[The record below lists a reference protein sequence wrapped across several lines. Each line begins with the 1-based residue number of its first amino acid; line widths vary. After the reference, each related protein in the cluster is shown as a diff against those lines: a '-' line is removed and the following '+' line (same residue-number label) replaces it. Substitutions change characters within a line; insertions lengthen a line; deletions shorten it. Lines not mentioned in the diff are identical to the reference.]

1 MSGGNGKSRSADR
14 AAEELARGLSLPM
27 AQDSLPPDAGVEEA
41 AMAGE
46 CGEETREGAT
56 PVEEATASEATV
68 DGVSAQ
74 EACAGSTPAD
84 EDLAEEA
91 LEVGTWEENLQAGAL
106 DSGSQPLP
114 EAPEQPTPEQATSAE
129 AEPPPPAQRSA
140 ILEAL
145 LFASAVPV
153 RTADLQEACGWPLAI
168 LNRDLD
174 RLTRDLAGRGLELQR
189 VAGAWLLVTA
199 AETAPWV
206 ERFLKV
212 QSRKQ
217 LSRAQ
222 LETLAVVAYRQPV
235 TRAEVDAYRGVRSER
250 TLHQLED
257 LRLVREVGRAELP
270 GRPIQYGTTTDF
282 LRYFSLDRLEDLP
295 AVERGGA
302 HLRRLRG
309 PFRPTPQEAAA
320 APQPPGEPAAPP
332 EEPADAPE
340 GPALPPEAEAA
351 PSEDPAGPSQGL
363 RRLLDR
369 IRRRTR
375 RESREDPGGAAD

>member
-1 MSGGNGKSRSADR
+1 MNGGNGRPHPTDR
-14 AAEELARGLSLPM
+14 VAEELVQGLSLPM
-27 AQDSLPPDAGVEEA
+27 S
-41 AMAGE
+41 
-46 CGEETREGAT
+46 EETLEVG
-56 PVEEATASEATV
+56 
-68 DGVSAQ
+68 DW
-74 EACAGSTPAD
+74 
-84 EDLAEEA
+84 EEA
-91 LEVGTWEENLQAGAL
+91 LEAGAL
-106 DSGSQPLP
+106 DSAVDSVPGSEDSALQASGPEPEGTPRLP
-114 EAPEQPTPEQATSAE
+114 GDLDGED
-129 AEPPPPAQRSA
+129 PPPPARRMA

-153 RTADLQEACGWPLAI
+153 RTADLQEACGWPLQM
-168 LNRDLD
+168 LNHDLD
-174 RLTRDLAGRGLELQR
+174 RLGQQLSGRGLELQR

-199 AETAPWV
+199 AETGPWV

-235 TRAEVDAYRGVRSER
+235 TRAEVDAYRGVRSDR

-270 GRPIQYGTTTDF
+270 GRPIQFGTTSDF

-295 AVERGGA
+295 PVERGSV
-302 HLRRLRG
+302 HLRRLR
-309 PFRPTPQEAAA
+309 PAPAPRPQRAN
-320 APQPPGEPAAPP
+320 APP
-332 EEPADAPE
+332 PPDPLPGPPAPAEPEVMPESASEESSA
-340 GPALPPEAEAA
+340 
-351 PSEDPAGPSQGL
+351 PSQGL

-375 RESREDPGGAAD
+375 RESQEPDPAGGQEGRGSA